1 MPSARTGALEYSVR
15 AEFAGAREG
24 RARLAWGQ
32 RAIWDAI
39 QQAGPANAHFFNIGR
54 LIAFARGRGPFPL
67 EDVLAAVA
75 ALVLRHEALRART
88 HVDQDGEPYQVVH
101 GEGALPIRLAE
112 CGDDEADEVADVLL
126 AELARTS
133 FEPGDEW
140 PARFGLVVVE
150 GKVRHVVFVLCHLA
164 ADDYAADLVARELR
178 NLLLRGGFPVQPS
191 QQLLDLVAEE
201 ESGVGRYRSE
211 AALAHWENGYRR
223 IPPTMFPEVVGPP
236 AEPRWSRAV
245 LESRA
250 LEDAVA
256 VVAARHHVSTATVLM
271 TAVAVLLGTQMEHD
285 VSAITPI
292 VHNRYRPTTRNLVAT
307 LTQLGLF
314 TMRSDPRAPLAKTL
328 EQSHSDA
335 MRSYRHA
342 QYDQRAWDAMV
353 DKVSTDR
360 GVRVYP
366 SCCFNDVRPI
376 EQRTTTQVAA
386 EGPCPTE
393 VQWLPGVEHF
403 NCDFCFVITRQAGT
417 LAIGLTADTCRFP
430 RERMVTLMRGV
441 EELVVES
448 SFRDTRPVDL
458 HVLR

>member
-1 MPSARTGALEYSVR
+1 MYAQ
-15 AEFAGAREG
+15 FAGGREG

-32 RAIWDAI
+32 RAIWDAV
-39 QQAGPANAHFFNIGR
+39 QQAGPANAHFFNIAR

-67 EDVLAAVA
+67 DDVVAAVA

-88 HVDQDGEPYQVVH
+88 HVDEDGEPFQVVH

-112 CGDDEADEVADVLL
+112 CADDEADEVAEVLL
-126 AELARTS
+126 AELARTA
-133 FEPGDEW
+133 FAPGDEW

-150 GKVRHVVFVLCHLA
+150 GRVRHVAFVLCHLA

-178 NLLLRGGFPVQPS
+178 NLLLRGAFPVQPS
-191 QQLLDLVAEE
+191 QQLLDLVTEE

-211 AALAHWENGYRR
+211 AALAHWEKGYRR
-223 IPPTMFPEVVGPP
+223 IPPTMFPTVVGPP

-245 LESRA
+245 LESHA

-256 VVAARHHVSTATVLM
+256 VVAARHHVSTGTVLM
-271 TAVAVLLGTQMEHD
+271 TAVTTLLGPLLGHD
-285 VSAITPI
+285 VCAITPI
-292 VHNRYRPTTRNLVAT
+292 VHNRYRPATRDLVAT

-314 TMRSDPRAPLAKTL
+314 TMRSDPLAPLAKTL
-328 EQSHSDA
+328 EQTHSDA

-353 DKVSTDR
+353 EKVSADR
-360 GVRVYP
+360 NVRVYP
-366 SCCFNDVRPI
+366 SCCFNDVRPV
-376 EQRTTTQVAA
+376 EQRTATQVATD
-386 EGPCPTE
+386 GPCPAE
-393 VQWLPGVEHF
+393 VEWLPGVEHF
-403 NCDFCFVITRQAGT
+403 NCDFCFVVTRQAGT

-430 RERMVTLMRGV
+430 RDRMVTLMRGV

-448 SFRDTRPVDL
+448 AYRDTRPVDL
-458 HVLR
+458 RVLR

>member
-1 MPSARTGALEYSVR
+1 MK
-15 AEFAGAREG
+15 AEFAGARTG

-54 LIAFARGRGPFPL
+54 LIAFARGRGPFPP
-67 EDVLAAVA
+67 EDVVAAVA
-75 ALVLRHEALRART
+75 ALVVRHEALRAST
-88 HVDQDGEPYQVVH
+88 HVDEDGEPYQVVH
-101 GEGALPIRLAE
+101 GEGALTIRSAE
-112 CGDDEADEVADVLL
+112 CADAEADEVAEVLL

-133 FEPGDEW
+133 FSPGDEW
-140 PARFGLVVVE
+140 PARFGFVVVE
-150 GKVRHVVFVLCHLA
+150 GRVRHVVFVLCHLA

-223 IPPTMFPEVVGPP
+223 IPPTMFPAVVGPP

-245 LESRA
+245 LESHA

-271 TAVAVLLGTQMEHD
+271 TAVTALLGPLLDHD
-285 VSAITPI
+285 VCAITPI
-292 VHNRYRPTTRNLVAT
+292 VHNRYRPATRNLVAT

-314 TMRSDPRAPLAKTL
+314 TMESDPLAPLAKTL

-353 DKVSTDR
+353 DKVSSDR
-360 GVRVYP
+360 DVRVYP
-366 SCCFNDVRPI
+366 SCCFNDVRPV
-376 EQRTTTQVAA
+376 EQRMVTEPPA
-386 EGPCPTE
+386 GNPCPAE
-393 VQWLPGVEHF
+393 VEWLPGVEHF
-403 NCDFCFVITRQAGT
+403 NCDFCFVVTRQAGT
-417 LAIGLTADTCRFP
+417 LAIGLTADTCKFP
-430 RERMVTLMRGV
+430 RGRMVTLMRGV

-448 SFRDTRPVDL
+448 AFRDTRPVDL
-458 HVLR
+458 QVLR

>member
-1 MPSARTGALEYSVR
+1 MK
-15 AEFAGAREG
+15 AEFAGGREG
-24 RARLAWGQ
+24 SARLAWGQ

-54 LIAFARGRGPFPL
+54 LIAFARGRGPFPI
-67 EDVLAAVA
+67 EDAVGAVA
-75 ALVLRHEALRART
+75 AMVLRHEALRAKT
-88 HVDQDGEPYQVVH
+88 HVDAGGEPYQVVH
-101 GEGALPIRLAE
+101 GEGRLPVRVAE
-112 CGDDEADEVADVLL
+112 CADDEADEVAEVLL
-126 AELARTS
+126 AELARTAFS
-133 FEPGDEW
+133 PDDEW
-140 PARFGLVVVE
+140 PARFGLIVVD
-150 GKVRHVVFVLCHLA
+150 GMVRHVVFVLCHLA

-178 NLLLRGGFPVQPS
+178 NLLLRGGFPAPPS

-223 IPPTMFPEVVGPP
+223 IPPTMFPAVVGPP

-256 VVAARHHVSTATVLM
+256 VVAARHHVSTGTVLM
-271 TAVAVLLGTQMEHD
+271 TAVSTLLGALQGHD
-285 VSAITPI
+285 VCAITPI
-292 VHNRYRPTTRNLVAT
+292 VHNRYRPATRDLVAT

-314 TMRSDPRAPLAKTL
+314 TLDIDPLAPLAKTL

-353 DKVSTDR
+353 EKVSAERD
-360 GVRVYP
+360 VRVYP
-366 SCCFNDVRPI
+366 SCCFNDVRPV
-376 EQRTTTQVAA
+376 EQRVALSAIDGDPGPA
-386 EGPCPTE
+386 EVE
-393 VQWLPGVEHF
+393 WLPGVEHF
-403 NCDFCFVITRQAGT
+403 NCDFCFVVTRQAGT

-448 SFRDTRPVDL
+448 AFRDTRPMDL
-458 HVLR
+458 EVLR